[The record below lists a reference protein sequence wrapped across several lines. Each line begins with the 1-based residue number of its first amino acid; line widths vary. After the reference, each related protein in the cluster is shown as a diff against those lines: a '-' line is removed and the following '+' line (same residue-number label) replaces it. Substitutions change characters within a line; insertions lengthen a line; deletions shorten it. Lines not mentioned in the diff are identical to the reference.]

1 MTQARLDFEKEILNL
16 TLALLDKHKEDLIK
30 SGIIRRTTKLK
41 RSPEGANYL
50 SEIEILLWE
59 ENDLAAAEEYFV
71 WEEDKPSATK
81 EELKKWIE
89 EFLKDLIE
97 ERKSMKSKKSKLST
111 FFSTL
116 VRGIGRRFG

>member
-1 MTQARLDFEKEILNL
+1 MPQAHRDFEKDILNL
-16 TLALLDKHKEDLIK
+16 TLALLDKYKEDLIK

-59 ENDLAAAEEYFV
+59 ENDLAAVEEYFV

-81 EELKKWIE
+81 ENLKGWIE
-89 EFLKDLIE
+89 DFLKDVIE
-97 ERKSMKSKKSKLST
+97 ERKNMK
-111 FFSTL
+111 
-116 VRGIGRRFG
+116 